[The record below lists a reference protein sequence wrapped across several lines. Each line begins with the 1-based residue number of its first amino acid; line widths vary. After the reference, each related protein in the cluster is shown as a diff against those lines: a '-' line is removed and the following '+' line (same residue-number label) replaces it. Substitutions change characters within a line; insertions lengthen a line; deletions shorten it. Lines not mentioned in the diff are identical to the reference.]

1 MRDSPFFQMMRQTD
15 LYQRILGAGVKVGEL
30 RALRE
35 LLIRQGSKRFGAA
48 GHAVRAVLELIQD
61 VETLESLCD
70 RMIDPERRSW
80 DDLFRESFT
89 EPDEPNPST
98 TCEAIL
104 REGREIGRFQVARR
118 VLRRVG
124 AKRFGEP
131 VYQTSRRLLAIE
143 DIGRLESLVERL
155 LDEDRKSWT
164 DLLGEEPE

>member
-1 MRDSPFFQMMRQTD
+1 MPDSPFFQMMKQTE

-30 RALRE
+30 KELRE
-35 LLIRQGSKRFGAA
+35 LLFLLGSKRFGAA

-89 EPDEPNPST
+89 QPHEPDPST

-104 REGREIGRFQVARR
+104 REGREIGRFQVVRR

-131 VYQTSRRLLAIE
+131 IYEISRRFHAIQ
-143 DIGRLESLVERL
+143 DIDRLEALVERL
-155 LDEDRKSWT
+155 LDDDLKTWT
-164 DLLGEEPE
+164 DLLGEESA